1 MRKIPLFL
9 FVIFIVTACT
19 ETPTVPP
26 TLMPAAGVPVEEP
39 VDVATAVPPVDEL
52 DEEGADIV
60 LLKVIVPTPMTV
72 GIRPSDAE
80 QKWIPDVGPDSPND
94 WRPPPYD
101 VPLAIHY
108 DDHYYMIR
116 PIPSGSRNFELEWY
130 PFGNDVQTSAIPS
143 YRVHHG
149 MDFPNE
155 TGTPI
160 LAASS
165 GIVTHAGALFSPR
178 NGVNYYGNT
187 VVIKHDW
194 QWNGEDVYTLYAHTL
209 ELFVE
214 EGDYVEQGQLIA
226 GVGSSGEVSGP
237 HLHFEVRV
245 GVDAYGAARNP
256 ALWIAPYEG
265 WGTIAGRFVDREGK
279 MISSAALTLTPLDS
293 DAPERRQQTY
303 YPTVASDPVW
313 RENFV
318 FADVPAGKY
327 ELILDANDGVHRYK
341 REIEVRPGQ
350 TSFEIISTN
359 FTFFATAT
367 PPPTP
372 EPTGTALT
380 PLIFL
385 TATPEG

>member
-1 MRKIPLFL
+1 M
-9 FVIFIVTACT
+9 
-19 ETPTVPP
+19 PP
-26 TLMPAAGVPVEEP
+26 TLMSAAGLPVGEP
-39 VDVATAVPPVDEL
+39 VDVATAVPPGDESSNENVDEN
-52 DEEGADIV
+52 
-60 LLKVIVPTPMTV
+60 LLESIPPTPLTV

-80 QKWIPDVGPDSPND
+80 QKWIPDVGPDSPTD

-130 PFGNDVQTSAIPS
+130 PFGNDVQTNAIAS
-143 YRVHHG
+143 YRIHHG
-149 MDFPNE
+149 VDFPNE
-155 TGTPI
+155 TGIPV

-165 GIVTHAGALFSPR
+165 GTVVHAGTLLSPR

-194 QWNGEDVYTLYAHTL
+194 QWHGEDVFTLYAHTL

-245 GVDAYGAARNP
+245 GVDKYGAARNP

-265 WGTIAGRFVDREGK
+265 WGTIAGRFVDRQGK
-279 MISSAALTLTPLDS
+279 LISSAALTLISMDS
-293 DAPERRQQTY
+293 DAPERHQQTY
-303 YPTVASDPVW
+303 YPTIASDPVW

-318 FADVPAGKY
+318 FADVPAGNY

-350 TSFEIISTN
+350 TSFEVISTN
-359 FTFFATAT
+359 FVFVATAT
-367 PPPTP
+367 PHPTP
-372 EPTGTALT
+372 EPTGTPVT
-380 PLIFL
+380 PLIFV